1 MDVKFEINFK
11 ILGSFLLVA
20 ASAFIANQFF
30 VKSLKTEN
38 SRQVANIFERNSADQ
53 INWENRRAIELSKE
67 ELVSKAEKP
76 SWIDEL
82 AFEYLAGKY
91 DLKQSDGLIT
101 DINLKDNV
109 LGQRFDTQQF
119 LDQYARR
126 MIEFKTFK
134 ITHIDS
140 NIEVADL
147 FSDQGVRVG
156 SMTIKRDSDS
166 RVMNIKV
173 E

>member
-1 MDVKFEINFK
+1 MEQRLNIK
-11 ILGSFLLVA
+11 IIGSFSLVVI
-20 ASAFIANQFF
+20 SAFVANQFF
-30 VKSLKTEN
+30 VKSLKAEN
-38 SRQVANIFERNSADQ
+38 SREIANIFERNSSDQ
-53 INWENRRAIELSKE
+53 INWENRRALELSKE
-67 ELVSKAEKP
+67 NLVSRAEKP

-91 DLKQSDGLIT
+91 ELTQNDGLIT
-101 DINLKDNV
+101 DIKLKENV

-119 LDQYARR
+119 LNQYARK
-126 MIEFKTFK
+126 MIDFKTFK

-140 NIEVADL
+140 NVEVADL
-147 FSDQGVRVG
+147 FSDQGVRIG

-166 RVMNIKV
+166 RVTTIKV

>member
-1 MDVKFEINFK
+1 MNIK
-11 ILGSFLLVA
+11 IVCSFLLVVT
-20 ASAFIANQFF
+20 SALIANQFF

-38 SRQVANIFERNSADQ
+38 SREIANIFERNSSDQ
-53 INWENRRAIELSKE
+53 INWENRRALELSKE
-67 ELVSKAEKP
+67 NLVSRAEKP

-91 DLKQSDGLIT
+91 ELKQSDGLIT
-101 DINLKDNV
+101 DIKLKENV

-119 LDQYARR
+119 LDQYARK

-140 NIEVADL
+140 NVEVADL
-147 FSDQGVRVG
+147 FSDQGVRIG

-166 RVMNIKV
+166 RVTTIKV

>member
-1 MDVKFEINFK
+1 MKFEINFK
-11 ILGSFLLVA
+11 ILGSFLLVVTT
-20 ASAFIANQFF
+20 AFVANQFF
-30 VKSLKTEN
+30 VKSLKAEN
-38 SRQVANIFERNSADQ
+38 SRQVANIFERNSVDQ
-53 INWENRRAIELSKE
+53 INWENRRALELSNE
-67 ELVSKAEKP
+67 DLVSKSEKP

-82 AFEYLAGKY
+82 SFEYLAGKY
-91 DLKQSDGLIT
+91 EFKQNDGLIT
-101 DINLKDNV
+101 DIVLKDNV

-126 MIEFKTFK
+126 MIEFKSFK

-140 NIEVADL
+140 NVEVADL

-156 SMTIKRDSDS
+156 SMTIKRDSDG
-166 RVMNIKV
+166 RVTTIKV

>member
-1 MDVKFEINFK
+1 MNIK
-11 ILGSFLLVA
+11 IVCSFLLVVT
-20 ASAFIANQFF
+20 SAFIANQFF

-38 SRQVANIFERNSADQ
+38 SREIANIFERNSSDQ
-53 INWENRRAIELSKE
+53 INWENRRALELSKE
-67 ELVSKAEKP
+67 NLVSRAEKP

-91 DLKQSDGLIT
+91 ELKQSDGLIT
-101 DINLKDNV
+101 DIKLKENV

-119 LDQYARR
+119 LDQYARK

-140 NIEVADL
+140 NVEVADL
-147 FSDQGVRVG
+147 FSDQGVRIG

-166 RVMNIKV
+166 RVTTIKV

>member
-1 MDVKFEINFK
+1 MKFK
-11 ILGSFLLVA
+11 ILGSFLLIA
-20 ASAFIANQFF
+20 ASAFVANQFF

-38 SRQVANIFERNSADQ
+38 SREIANIFERNSADQ
-53 INWENRRAIELSKE
+53 ISWENRRALELSKE
-67 ELVSKAEKP
+67 DLVSKTEKP

-91 DLKQSDGLIT
+91 DLKQRDGSVT
-101 DINLKDNV
+101 EINLKENV

-119 LDQYARR
+119 LDQYAHR
-126 MIEFKTFK
+126 MIEFKNFK

-140 NIEVADL
+140 NVEVADL

-166 RVMNIKV
+166 RVMTIKV